1 MGKIAGISGTLIGKI
16 GTMVF
21 SKGEGSVS
29 YAKSYQPQVANPRTP
44 AQLVQRA
51 KMNLAGRI
59 SGLVPN
65 RILALGEVSRRR
77 NRSAFNK
84 SLLGLIT
91 VDTSNPNT
99 YQAAIDP
106 ADILFA
112 KGAEISHA
120 TTGTPTVTSKQ
131 FTMQLS
137 LMDAELANR
146 YGERVVVM
154 VTTAKDKGGIA
165 GVAYA
170 DVLLTSTTVQNV
182 TIELPFELADGDMV
196 TVSRSP
202 FVLSQEGAGIVTTGV
217 YNDTT
222 DALANILTNPRNV
235 RGWGF
240 TLPVMKSVFTQ
251 A

>member
-1 MGKIAGISGTLIGKI
+1 MGKIAGLSGTLSGKV

-21 SKGEGSVS
+21 SKGEGGVS

-44 AQLVQRA
+44 AQLMQRA

-59 SGLVPN
+59 SELVPN
-65 RILALGEVSRRR
+65 RILALGEGSRRR

-91 VDTSNPNT
+91 VDTSDPNV

-106 ADILFA
+106 ADIVFA
-112 KGAEISHA
+112 KGAEVTHA
-120 TTGTPTVTSKQ
+120 TVGTPTVTSKQ
-131 FTMQLS
+131 FTMQLV
-137 LMDAELANR
+137 LMDADLANR

-154 VTTAKDKGGIA
+154 VTTTDNKGGIA
-165 GVAYA
+165 GVAHA
-170 DVLLTSTTVQNV
+170 DVLLTSTTAQNV

-202 FVLSQEGAGIVTTGV
+202 FVLSQEGAGIVTTNV
-217 YNDTT
+217 FNNTT

>member
-1 MGKIAGISGTLIGKI
+1 MGKIAGLSGTLSGKI

-21 SKGEGSVS
+21 SKGEGGMT

-59 SGLVPN
+59 SELVPN

-84 SLLGLIT
+84 SLLGLIE
-91 VDTSNPNT
+91 VDTSDPNV
-99 YQAAIDP
+99 YQASIDP
-106 ADILFA
+106 ENIVFA
-112 KGAEISHA
+112 KGAEIVHA
-120 TTGTPTVTSKQ
+120 GMSTPTLQSKNVNMTLTLQ
-131 FTMQLS
+131 
-137 LMDAELANR
+137 DAELANR
-146 YGERVVVM
+146 YGERIVAM
-154 VTTAKDKGGIA
+154 VTTTEEKGGIA
-165 GVAYA
+165 GVAYV
-170 DVLLTSTTVQNV
+170 DVLLTDTSNVQV
-182 TIELPFELADGDMV
+182 QIELPFELADDDMV
-196 TVSRSP
+196 TISRSP
-202 FVLSQEGAGIVTTGV
+202 FVLSQEGAGVVTTGV
-217 YNDTT
+217 FNNTT
-222 DALANILTNPRNV
+222 DALASILTNPRNV

>member
-1 MGKIAGISGTLIGKI
+1 MGKIAGLSGTLSGKV

-21 SKGEGSVS
+21 SKGEGGVS

-44 AQLVQRA
+44 AQLMQRA

-59 SGLVPN
+59 SELVPN

-77 NRSAFNK
+77 NRSAFNR

-91 VDTSNPNT
+91 IDTSDPSV
-99 YQAAIDP
+99 YQAQIDP
-106 ADILFA
+106 ADIVFA
-112 KGAEISHA
+112 KGAEVSHA
-120 TTGTPTVTSKQ
+120 TVGTPAVTSKQ

-146 YGERVVVM
+146 YGERIVVM
-154 VTTAKDKGGIA
+154 VTTTDDKGGIA
-165 GVAYA
+165 GVAYT
-170 DVLLTSTTVQNV
+170 DVLLTSTTAQNV
-182 TIELPFELADGDMV
+182 TIELPFEIANGDMV

-202 FVLSQEGAGIVTTGV
+202 FVLSQEGSNIVTTGV
-217 YNDTT
+217 YNNTT
-222 DALANILTNPRNV
+222 DALASILTNPRNI

-240 TLPVMKSVFTQ
+240 TLPIMKSVFSE

>member
-1 MGKIAGISGTLIGKI
+1 MGKIAGLSGTLSGKI

-21 SKGEGSVS
+21 TKGEGGVS

-44 AQLVQRA
+44 AQLKQRA

-59 SGLVPN
+59 SELVSS
-65 RILALGEVSRRR
+65 RIIALGESSRRR

-84 SLLGLIT
+84 LLLDLIT
-91 VDTSNPNT
+91 VDTSNPNV
-99 YQAAIDP
+99 YQAQIDP
-106 ADILFA
+106 ADIVFA
-112 KGAEISHA
+112 KGAEVSHA
-120 TTGTPTVTSKQ
+120 TVGTPTVTSKQ

-154 VTTAKDKGGIA
+154 VTTTDDKGSIA
-165 GVAYA
+165 GVAYT
-170 DVLLTSTTVQNV
+170 DVLLTSTTAQNI

-217 YNDTT
+217 FNNTT
-222 DALANILTNPRNV
+222 DALASILTNPRNV
-235 RGWGF
+235 SGWGF

>member
-1 MGKIAGISGTLIGKI
+1 MGKIAGLSGTLSGKI

-21 SKGEGSVS
+21 TKGEDGVS
-29 YAKSYQPQVANPRTP
+29 YAKSYQPQVANPRTR

-59 SGLVPN
+59 SALVPK
-65 RILALGEVSRRR
+65 RILALGEVSSRR

-84 SLLGLIT
+84 SLLGLIK
-91 VDTSNPNT
+91 VDTSDPSI
-99 YQAAIDP
+99 YQARIDP
-106 ADILFA
+106 ADIVFA
-112 KGAEISHA
+112 KGAEVSHA
-120 TTGTPTVTSKQ
+120 TVSTPTVTSRQ

-137 LMDAELANR
+137 LMDAELSNR
-146 YGERVVVM
+146 YGERIVVM
-154 VTTAKDKGGIA
+154 VTTTKEKGGIS
-165 GVAYA
+165 GVAHA
-170 DVLLTSTTVQNV
+170 DVLLTNTTAQNV
-182 TIELPFELADGDMV
+182 TIELPFEIADGDMV

-202 FVLSQEGAGIVTTGV
+202 FILSQEGAGIVTTGV
-217 YNDTT
+217 FNNTT
-222 DALANILTNPRNV
+222 DALASILKNPRNV

>member
-1 MGKIAGISGTLIGKI
+1 MGKIAGLSGTLSGKI

-21 SKGEGSVS
+21 TKGEGGVS
-29 YAKSYQPQVANPRTP
+29 YAKSYQTQVANPRTK
-44 AQLVQRA
+44 AQLIQRA
-51 KMNLAGRI
+51 KMNLTGRI
-59 SGLVPN
+59 SELVPN

-84 SLLGLIT
+84 SLLSLIT
-91 VDTSNPNT
+91 VDTSDPSV

-106 ADILFA
+106 ENIVFA
-112 KGAEISHA
+112 KGAETIHA
-120 TTGTPTVTSKQ
+120 GMSTPSLQSKNVSMTLTLQ
-131 FTMQLS
+131 
-137 LMDAELANR
+137 DAELANR
-146 YGERVVVM
+146 YGERIVVM
-154 VTTAKDKGGIA
+154 VTTTDDKGGIA

-170 DVLLTSTTVQNV
+170 DVILTDTSNVQV
-182 TIELPFELADGDMV
+182 QIELPFELADGDMV

-217 YNDTT
+217 YNNAT
-222 DALANILTNPRNV
+222 DALASILSNPRNV

-240 TLPVMKSVFTQ
+240 TLPVMKSVFTE

>member
-1 MGKIAGISGTLIGKI
+1 MGKIAGLSGTLSGKV
-16 GTMVF
+16 GTIVF
-21 SKGEGSVS
+21 SKGEGGVS

-44 AQLVQRA
+44 SQLVQRA

-59 SGLVPN
+59 SGLFPK
-65 RILALGEVSRRR
+65 RMLALGEVSRRR
-77 NRSAFNK
+77 NRSSFNK
-84 SLLGLIT
+84 SLLSLIT
-91 VDTSNPNT
+91 VDNSDPNV

-106 ADILFA
+106 ADIVIA
-112 KGAEISHA
+112 KGAEMSHA
-120 TTGTPTVTSKQ
+120 TVGTPTVTSKQ

-137 LMDAELANR
+137 LMDADMANR
-146 YGERVVVM
+146 YGERIVVM
-154 VTTAKDKGGIA
+154 VTSSEEKGGIA
-165 GVAYA
+165 GVAYT
-170 DVLLTSTTVQNV
+170 DVLLSNTTAQNV

-217 YNDTT
+217 FNNTT
-222 DALANILTNPRNV
+222 DALASILTNPRNV

>member
-1 MGKIAGISGTLIGKI
+1 MGKIAGLSGTLSGKI

-21 SKGEGSVS
+21 TKGEGGVS

-51 KMNLAGRI
+51 KMNLTGRI
-59 SGLVPN
+59 SELVPN
-65 RILALGEVSRRR
+65 RIIALGEVSRRR

-84 SLLGLIT
+84 SLLDLIT
-91 VDTSNPNT
+91 VDTSEPNA
-99 YQAAIDP
+99 YVAQIDP
-106 ADILFA
+106 ANIVFA
-112 KGAEISHA
+112 KGAEVSHA
-120 TTGTPTVTSKQ
+120 TVGTPNITSKQ
-131 FTMQLS
+131 FNMQLS

-146 YGERVVVM
+146 YGERIVAM
-154 VTTAKDKGGIA
+154 VTTTKDKGGIA
-165 GVAYA
+165 GVASA
-170 DVLLTSTTVQNV
+170 DVLLTDTTAKNV
-182 TIELPFELADGDMV
+182 TIEFPFEIADGDMV

-202 FVLSQEGAGIVTTGV
+202 FVLSNEGANIVTSNV
-217 YNDTT
+217 YNDTN
-222 DALANILTNPRNV
+222 DALASILTNPRNV